1 MVAVAAVVIFHPCLQ
16 ARMDNSRIPV
26 VPRSLI
32 LNRIYSLL
40 FKPKL
45 EASTRMNFSESRR
58 KSTSESRAKQLCL
71 RSMSPTVA
79 SGLVMGIVGKGFETR
94 RPASTAPSR
103 ECLVTMMNHE
113 PDRTPKRR
121 ETTKKAALFSLS

>member
-1 MVAVAAVVIFHPCLQ
+1 MVAVAAVVIFRPYLQ

-32 LNRIYSLL
+32 LNRIYNFL

-45 EASTRMNFSESRR
+45 EALTTVNFSESRR
-58 KSTSESRAKQLCL
+58 KSTSGSRAKQLCL

-79 SGLVMGIVGKGFETR
+79 PVLAMEVLHGGNR
-94 RPASTAPSR
+94 R
-103 ECLVTMMNHE
+103 
-113 PDRTPKRR
+113 
-121 ETTKKAALFSLS
+121 